1 MSQLKDKTVFITGA
15 SSGIGKA
22 CAELF
27 ATKKANLILAARRVD
42 RINNLAKR
50 LEKENRIKIKC
61 IQLDVRNYE
70 QVEKAISSLKSTWK
84 KIDFL
89 INNAG
94 LSRGLDKIYE
104 GKKEDW
110 DEMIDTNIKGLA
122 FVTRHVV
129 PLMIKRK
136 KGHIINIGSTAG
148 HEVYPG
154 GNIYAA
160 TKFAVNA
167 LSQSTRL
174 DVLDK
179 GIKVT
184 SIDPGMVETE
194 FSLVRFRGNKER
206 AKNVYIGLKPLTP
219 IDIAEAVL
227 FCSTRPN
234 HVNINQVILTPLAQA
249 SSTQVTEK
257 KNNYTKTLMSPAPS
271 LTMVGSSSLRS
282 ITEEGLPLRFPEA
295 SIKST

>member
-1 MSQLKDKTVFITGA
+1 MSQLKNKIVFITGA

-27 ATKKANLILAARRVD
+27 AKEKVNLILAARRLD
-42 RINNLAKR
+42 RVKSLAKK
-50 LEKENRIKIKC
+50 LEKDNKIKTKC
-61 IQLDVRNYE
+61 VKLDVRDFD
-70 QVEKAISSLKSTWK
+70 QVNEVIKSLGNNWK
-84 KIDFL
+84 KIDIL

-122 FVTRHVV
+122 YVTRHVV
-129 PLMIKRK
+129 PLMVKRK

-148 HEVYPG
+148 HEVYPN

-160 TKFAVNA
+160 TKFAVKA
-167 LSQSTRL
+167 LSQSMRL

-194 FSLVRFRGNKER
+194 FSLVRFRGDKER
-206 AKNVYIGLKPLTP
+206 AKNVYKGLKPLSP
-219 IDIAEAVL
+219 KDVAEAVL
-227 FCSTRPN
+227 FCATRPTD
-234 HVNINQVILTPLAQA
+234 VNINQIILTPLAQA
-249 SSTQVTEK
+249 SSTQVYRKEK
-257 KNNYTKTLMSPAPS
+257 
-271 LTMVGSSSLRS
+271 
-282 ITEEGLPLRFPEA
+282 
-295 SIKST
+295 

>member
-1 MSQLKDKTVFITGA
+1 MSQLKNKIVFITGA

-27 ATKKANLILAARRVD
+27 AKEKANLILAARRLD
-42 RINNLAKR
+42 RVKSLAKK
-50 LEKENRIKIKC
+50 LEKDNKIKTKC
-61 IQLDVRNYE
+61 VKLDVRDFD
-70 QVEKAISSLKSTWK
+70 QVNEVIKSLGNNWK
-84 KIDFL
+84 RIDIL

-122 FVTRHVV
+122 YVTRHVV
-129 PLMIKRK
+129 PLMVKRK

-148 HEVYPG
+148 HEVYPN

-160 TKFAVNA
+160 TKFAVKA
-167 LSQSTRL
+167 LSQSMRL

-194 FSLVRFRGNKER
+194 FSLVRFRGDKER
-206 AKNVYIGLKPLTP
+206 AKNVYKGLKPLSP
-219 IDIAEAVL
+219 KDVAEAVL
-227 FCSTRPN
+227 FCATRPTD
-234 HVNINQVILTPLAQA
+234 VNINQIILTPLAQA
-249 SSTQVTEK
+249 SSTQVYRKEK
-257 KNNYTKTLMSPAPS
+257 
-271 LTMVGSSSLRS
+271 
-282 ITEEGLPLRFPEA
+282 
-295 SIKST
+295 

>member
-1 MSQLKDKTVFITGA
+1 MLQLKNKTVFITGA

-27 ATKKANLILAARRVD
+27 AKEKANLILAARRVD
-42 RINNLAKR
+42 RIKSLAKK
-50 LEKENRIKIKC
+50 LEKENKIKTKC
-61 IQLDVRNYE
+61 IKLDVRDYE
-70 QVEKAISSLKSTWK
+70 QVQKSISSLRNNWK
-84 KIDFL
+84 KIDIL

-122 FVTRHVV
+122 YVTRHVV
-129 PLMIKRK
+129 PLMVKRK
-136 KGHIINIGSTAG
+136 SGHIINIGSTAG
-148 HEVYPG
+148 HEVYPN

-160 TKFAVNA
+160 TKFAVKA

-194 FSLVRFRGNKER
+194 FSLVRFRGNKEQV
-206 AKNVYIGLKPLTP
+206 KNVYKGLKPLTP
-219 IDIAEAVL
+219 KDVAEAAL
-227 FCSTRPN
+227 FCSTRPK
-234 HVNINQVILTPLAQA
+234 HVNINEVILTPLAQA
-249 SSTQVTEK
+249 SSTQVYRKEK
-257 KNNYTKTLMSPAPS
+257 
-271 LTMVGSSSLRS
+271 
-282 ITEEGLPLRFPEA
+282 
-295 SIKST
+295 